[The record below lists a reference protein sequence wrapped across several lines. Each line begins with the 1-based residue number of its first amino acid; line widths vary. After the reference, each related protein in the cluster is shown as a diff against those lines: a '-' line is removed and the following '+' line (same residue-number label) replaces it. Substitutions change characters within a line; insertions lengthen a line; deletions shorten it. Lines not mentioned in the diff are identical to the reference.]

1 MFDMLKKSILAGI
14 GAIAVTEEKTRETI
28 QEFVAKGKLTQ
39 QEGETLLGDVQKMIE
54 DNKTKLTTLI
64 DERLNCLMKDLHLVT
79 RDDLTT
85 LEKNI
90 NARLTTI
97 QQQIATLQPTP
108 QTPDEAK

>member
-1 MFDMLKKSILAGI
+1 MSEKSIASLI
-14 GAIAVTEEKTRETI
+14 EE
-28 QEFVAKGKLTQ
+28 
-39 QEGETLLGDVQKMIE
+39 
-54 DNKTKLTTLI
+54 NKTKLTTLI

-108 QTPDEAK
+108 QAPDEAK